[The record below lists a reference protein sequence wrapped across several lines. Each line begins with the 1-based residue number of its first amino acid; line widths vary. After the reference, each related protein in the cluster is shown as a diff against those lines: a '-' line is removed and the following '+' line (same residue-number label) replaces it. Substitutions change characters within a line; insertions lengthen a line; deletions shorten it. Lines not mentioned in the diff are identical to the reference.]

1 MGGNFYWPWGGEGRF
16 AVRILAID
24 YGDVHTGAAVSDEGS
39 LMAWHSEVI
48 TTRKRAEVLRRLG
61 GLIKSYQ
68 IDELVL
74 GYPLNMDG
82 TAGIR
87 AEKAEAFSKALEEVF
102 SLPVHLWDERQTT
115 VEAHDILFASGKNG
129 KKRKKVVDAVAAC
142 LILEDYLRAQRG

>member
-1 MGGNFYWPWGGEGRF
+1 MGRNFYRPWSGEGRF

-24 YGDVHTGAAVSDEGS
+24 YGDVHTGAAVSDEGG

-48 TTRKRAEVLRRLG
+48 TTRKRVLRRLG
-61 GLIKSYQ
+61 GLIEAYQ
-68 IDELVL
+68 IDEMVL

-87 AEKAEAFSKALEEVF
+87 AEKAEAFSQVLAEAF